1 MADFTYVPTR
11 SGYVYTAFVIDVYSR
26 YIVGW
31 RVMHSMETTLVFDAP
46 DGLMHHSDRGNQYLS
61 LRYSKRLE
69 EAGVKAS
76 VGTVGDTY
84 DNVLAESIIGL
95 YKTEVIARQG
105 WRGAGDVEL
114 STLEWADGFNQRRL
128 PSSISYNPASR
139 LSPRGR
145 VRQSCL
151 IQSIRPPI
159 CGAVHSAC

>member
-1 MADFTYVPTR
+1 MNCKQPLDLVKRDFSASRLNPAVGGRLHFTR
-11 SGYVYTAFVIDVYSR
+11 YGFTCTTFVINVHSR

-31 RVMHSMETTLVFDAP
+31 RVMRSMARARGMP
-46 DGLMHHSDRGNQYLS
+46 DGLTHHSDRGNQYLS

-95 YKTEVIARQG
+95 YKTEVIARQD

-139 LSPRGR
+139 
-145 VRQSCL
+145 
-151 IQSIRPPI
+151 I
-159 CGAVHSAC
+159 